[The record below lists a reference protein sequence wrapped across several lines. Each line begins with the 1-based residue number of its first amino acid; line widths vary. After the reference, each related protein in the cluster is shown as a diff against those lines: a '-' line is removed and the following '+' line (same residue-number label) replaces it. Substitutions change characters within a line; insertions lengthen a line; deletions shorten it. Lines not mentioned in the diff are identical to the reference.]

1 MSHTIE
7 LSKAQGEMLESM
19 PQQIAISVM
28 ISLAANLIRA
38 NKGEL
43 KDPNMTDDP
52 IMLVAE
58 VSAMI
63 TLQAILQKAG
73 GEKPDAS
80 KVN

>member
-1 MSHTIE
+1 MKIE
-7 LSKAQGEMLESM
+7 VNDRQAQMLEAM
-19 PQQIAISVM
+19 PQSIAISVM
-28 ISLAANLIRA
+28 ISLAANLIRV